1 MEYAKMNPASVDIA
15 AYQADMGACAEFLP
29 AATRYLTEIQSV
41 RSLDGLEIRAAVGP
55 PFSYEDDVED
65 DDEHYWNEEEEDE
78 IRYYLTVRVFS
89 KDAPLDPVLSVTFV
103 TKSEARLAVTL
114 LSAFINGIGQQLKN
128 IHSIILKTDIPSV
141 RLPDEF
147 WLSVLDANFKEVTC
161 LVLAHY
167 DIENFFAEMIALS
180 KSAPLHI
187 IAPTSKLPLERQ
199 LMEQA
204 MSRIKELDIL
214 IDDNFVPVAGLTGIV
229 TTRLQIAQLVYIPL
243 ATLDTLCIWST
254 EYALLYKGIPWKRM
268 ASLRVLKFTHI
279 IPLDELPQLP
289 ELTDF
294 HVNFMDGVLLLWLLR
309 SLVNLPSIQCVDVSQ
324 LRSAHHED
332 DALSSFPM
340 IPLSKL
346 HRIKIIAQTASAFR
360 LFDWIRISKSSVID
374 VAYLNPR
381 ADSDPSALTYL
392 SGLKNFIKTR
402 YSDPSLS
409 TQTLRMSVFK
419 QPLTH
424 PLFSVSLGPMRAP
437 LLSIAFSARNLTTS
451 DYVELFSALPL
462 SSIRELALI
471 TQVANLAY
479 TPSILILN
487 EPSNPALLG
496 LGFESVRFGHDGG
509 CDSENDNYQMLVDIL
524 RERQRVR
531 LPVQVLTMALGT
543 ISPAPLEELKKFTRI
558 IWAGTSEL

>member
-1 MEYAKMNPASVDIA
+1 
-15 AYQADMGACAEFLP
+15 
-29 AATRYLTEIQSV
+29 
-41 RSLDGLEIRAAVGP
+41 
-55 PFSYEDDVED
+55 
-65 DDEHYWNEEEEDE
+65 
-78 IRYYLTVRVFS
+78 
-89 KDAPLDPVLSVTFV
+89 
-103 TKSEARLAVTL
+103 
-114 LSAFINGIGQQLKN
+114 
-128 IHSIILKTDIPSV
+128 
-141 RLPDEF
+141 
-147 WLSVLDANFKEVTC
+147 
-161 LVLAHY
+161 
-167 DIENFFAEMIALS
+167 MIALS

-187 IAPTSKLPLERQ
+187 IAPTSKLPLDRQ

-214 IDDNFVPVAGLTGIV
+214 IDDNFVPVVDLTGFV
-229 TTRLQIAQLVYIPL
+229 TTRLQIPQLVYLPL
-243 ATLDTLCIWST
+243 ATLHTLRIWST
-254 EYALLYKGIPWKRM
+254 EYALLYKGIPWRRM
-268 ASLRVLKFTHI
+268 ASLRVLKFTHT

-294 HVNFMDGVLLLWLLR
+294 HVDFMDGVPLLWLLR
-309 SLVNLPSIQCVDVSQ
+309 SLVNLPSIQCMEVSQ

-332 DALSSFPM
+332 DVLSSFPM

-346 HRIKIIAQTASAFR
+346 HRIKIIAQTISAFR
-360 LFDWIRISKSSVID
+360 LFDWIRISKSTVID

-424 PLFSVSLGPMRAP
+424 ALFSVSLGPMRAP
-437 LLSIAFSARNLTTS
+437 LLSIVFSARNLTTS

-471 TQVANLAY
+471 TQVANLGLHE
-479 TPSILILN
+479 SILPSFTQLRAICCDEGSLHVLHSYFCGGQK

-496 LGFESVRFGHDGG
+496 LGFESVRFGHDEG
-509 CDSENDNYQMLVDIL
+509 CERETENYQMLVDIL
-524 RERQRVR
+524 RERQSVH
-531 LPVQVLTMALGT
+531 LPVQALTMDL
-543 ISPAPLEELKKFTRI
+543 
-558 IWAGTSEL
+558 GTSEL